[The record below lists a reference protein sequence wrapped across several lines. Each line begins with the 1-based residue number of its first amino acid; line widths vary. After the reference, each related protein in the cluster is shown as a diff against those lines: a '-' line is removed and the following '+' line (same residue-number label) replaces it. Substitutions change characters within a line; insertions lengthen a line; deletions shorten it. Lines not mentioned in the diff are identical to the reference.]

1 MKLEKKVFPMKP
13 KWSRL
18 DVVLNVLALLV
29 LAAAATWLAVSWD
42 AVPELVPIHYDA
54 AGEIDRYA
62 PKSELVI
69 LLSVAATLVVL
80 LTAVEFIPRSRWNLG
95 RAVTE
100 DARARAAAV
109 VTHLLASLKLLLAAI
124 FGLLTVASA
133 LGGALPRWGLLFFL
147 AAALVTLLYWFSQLV
162 KASRT

>member
-1 MKLEKKVFPMKP
+1 MLEKKVFPMKP

-18 DVVLNVLALLV
+18 DVVLNVLALLI
-29 LAAAATWLAVSWD
+29 LAAATWLAVSWD

-54 AGEIDRYA
+54 AGAIDRYA

-69 LLSVAATLVVL
+69 LLSVTATLVVL

-95 RAVTE
+95 RTVTE
-100 DARARAAAV
+100 DTRARAAAV
-109 VTHLLASLKLLLAAI
+109 VTHLLASLKLLLAAV